1 MKGARVTSFVHATT
15 SIISLWRS
23 LTFPKVPR
31 TRKPR
36 TRIPN
41 PSWDAGEDAGR
52 CRWHRGPFD
61 GPRAPGPAPP
71 FSAMWPW
78 ASLHL
83 LSTLV
88 SHLESGL
95 TTVLTTAGQSL
106 GWGRGGGGGR
116 VQSRSARGARG
127 TWETMKVHISS
138 HDGGERKGALG
149 RPRLGPALMP
159 QVISL
164 PGASVPP
171 FATQEDVGPG
181 FSKEAANREQRSGLS

>member
-1 MKGARVTSFVHATT
+1 MPRGLHDEHAEHADHVTAALSAASQRGGAGGGVTPAQVKGARVTSFVHATT

-71 FSAMWPW
+71 FSTMWPW

-95 TTVLTTAGQSL
+95 ATVLTTAGQSL
-106 GWGRGGGGGR
+106 GRGWGGGGGR

-149 RPRLGPALMP
+149 RPR
-159 QVISL
+159 S
-164 PGASVPP
+164 SVQP
-171 FATQEDVGPG
+171 
-181 FSKEAANREQRSGLS
+181 